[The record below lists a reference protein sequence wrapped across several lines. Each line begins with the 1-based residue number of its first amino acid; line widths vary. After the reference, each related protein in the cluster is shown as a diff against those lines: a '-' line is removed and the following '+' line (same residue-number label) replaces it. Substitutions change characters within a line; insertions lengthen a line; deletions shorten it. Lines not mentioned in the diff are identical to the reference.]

1 MILSATLAIE
11 LTPRPVDFLARLSLL
26 SRPQPSL
33 SVSATAN
40 SIGRSIKKDG
50 GTMEDASTVAEF
62 KHALRLMRNGYPDD
76 ALEFFRYAV
85 EQGKSN
91 PYYLSFLGVCIAR
104 AQEKWDEALE
114 LCEAALRM
122 KRTEPQLYLN
132 LAEVY
137 ASAGRRG
144 EAIDVLDGGVT
155 YCGPDAR
162 IRRAR
167 SRFGMRGSAILP
179 FLERHH
185 FLNRNLGRLRHSF
198 SQWLLGPEN
207 RGRVAQT
214 S

>member
-1 MILSATLAIE
+1 
-11 LTPRPVDFLARLSLL
+11 
-26 SRPQPSL
+26 
-33 SVSATAN
+33 
-40 SIGRSIKKDG
+40 
-50 GTMEDASTVAEF
+50 
-62 KHALRLMRNGYPDD
+62 MRNGYPDD

-179 FLERHH
+179 FLDRHH

-198 SQWLLGPEN
+198 SQWLLGPES